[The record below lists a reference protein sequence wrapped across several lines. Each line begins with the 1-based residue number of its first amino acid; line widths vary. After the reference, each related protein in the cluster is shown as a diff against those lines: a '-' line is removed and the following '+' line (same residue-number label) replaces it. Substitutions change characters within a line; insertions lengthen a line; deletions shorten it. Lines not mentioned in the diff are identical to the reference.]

1 MAWRDRWRRRRAAS
15 AAPDGDVAG
24 VSGPAGAAGPSV
36 PGDWDGGWRRTAA
49 PELTVSRAP
58 LGVSDGLVFRAG
70 LAAWQNPSFDSDLG
84 HAVLPTAPAGLVRGV
99 TRPAAPQAV
108 RTGTG
113 GGPLLLRSVRAVRA
127 EGAEGDTSDAGNLGN
142 AGRPSVGGAT
152 PVVRGARAGVR
163 SSGAVAGVSGSSG
176 SGSSGSGAFGS
187 GSSGSVA
194 AGSSGSGSGS
204 SGATA
209 AGSGS
214 SGSLGSGSGSSRTTS
229 SSART
234 TSGSAGAG
242 AGAGAG
248 LVVARSGDNS
258 AAGEGRS
265 ADAPRTHTRGI
276 TSADSPAVLSSSLPA
291 VQRAAEPGTAPVVTP
306 ADIGRPAAA
315 REIPLVRR
323 VAVVPGTAV
332 DGSLNRPAPA
342 ARPSAPGPDSGSASR
357 SSGGSGGRTSSGPAV
372 QRAATGTTGARS
384 EVSIAAGAD
393 VSHLAVQLRP
403 VGPRL
408 TVARRQAGP
417 VRRVPALRPVAT
429 PPPGHGAIPDAP
441 GAATTAPAGTGAP
454 STAPVQRAA
463 TRAGSRAPLGAPL
476 TELPST
482 ATPLAEGTPAPRPA
496 SGPVLPV
503 VQRQTEGAGMSDGGG
518 QGTVQEG
525 PAPRRTSDLGR
536 SGARARGG
544 LGAPLPAL
552 PPSAD
557 VPGSAASGARASR
570 PAPGPDIQRA
580 PARQDDRGPAP
591 APDRDGTPTDSA
603 LPAREESGANAPL
616 LGSVDVQRR
625 LADGS
630 SAQGISAPGPTAH
643 GDVPAAPL
651 LGSVDVQR
659 RLADDSSA
667 QGISAPG
674 PTEQGDVPAAP
685 LLGSVDVQRRLADGS
700 STQGISTPGHT
711 DHGNVSAAPLVT
723 PSSPAAAPEGAVGV
737 AVPVDNAPHL
747 GTQRPQV
754 PGAPGPVVVARALA
768 EGAPDART
776 SATDQPAPAAAHPH
790 GTEGAARTA
799 DPRPLTVTG
808 SAAHST
814 PAAPHPHGTEG
825 AARTADP
832 RPLTVTGSAAHS
844 TPAAPLTLQ
853 LLPARPLTLNTRAP
867 EGVAQPPAARSGT
880 RPVVAMRW
888 PGDPAAPQGQGDT
901 GTPARP
907 APGTSA
913 AAPATPHMQR
923 AATPNPGPATRN
935 PGPATPNPGPA
946 APATPPVQRAA
957 TAHPGPENSGERTAS
972 STVAVQRVPVVRP
985 APPHRET
992 HGAPA
997 PAAAAPARSL
1007 PVTAPRTPPLTDRP
1021 SAPSASAPTA
1031 NVPVVRPRTAAPGGA
1046 ATPVQRAP
1054 YSADDSVLPGNMDK
1068 ALPTRGRQRSV
1079 SAAGDL
1085 AVPHAEPAKSAPAP
1099 SRSRSASAKRAA
1111 HRTAHRAE
1119 TPGALQD
1126 PAIDLDDL
1134 ARRLLD
1140 PMARLLRTELRR
1152 GRERTGRPYDGRR

>member
-1 MAWRDRWRRRRAAS
+1 MAWRDRWRRRRAGS
-15 AAPDGDVAG
+15 AAPDGDIAG

-108 RTGTG
+108 RAGTG
-113 GGPLLLRSVRAVRA
+113 GGPLLLRAVRA

-163 SSGAVAGVSGSSG
+163 LSGAVAGG
-176 SGSSGSGAFGS
+176 SGSGA
-187 GSSGSVA
+187 
-194 AGSSGSGSGS
+194 SGSGSGS

-214 SGSLGSGSGSSRTTS
+214 SRSLGSGSGSSRTTS

-234 TSGSAGAG
+234 TSGSADRSQP
-242 AGAGAG
+242 
-248 LVVARSGDNS
+248 VVARSGDNS

-332 DGSLNRPAPA
+332 DGPLNRPAPT

-357 SSGGSGGRTSSGPAV
+357 SPGGSGGRTSSGPAV
-372 QRAATGTTGARS
+372 QRAVTGTTGARS

-429 PPPGHGAIPDAP
+429 PAPGHGTIPDAP
-441 GAATTAPAGTGAP
+441 GSATTTPAGTGAP

-482 ATPLAEGTPAPRPA
+482 ATPLAEGTPAPSPA
-496 SGPVLPV
+496 SDPVLPV
-503 VQRQTEGAGMSDGGG
+503 VQRQTEGAGTSDGGG

-525 PAPRRTSDLGR
+525 PAPRRTSDSGR

-570 PAPGPDIQRA
+570 RPAPGPEIQRA
-580 PARQDDRGPAP
+580 PARQSDQGPAP
-591 APDRDGTPTDSA
+591 SPVRDLTPTDSA

-625 LADGS
+625 LADDS
-630 SAQGISAPGPTAH
+630 STQGTSAPGPTAH

-659 RLADDSSA
+659 RLADGSSA

-700 STQGISTPGHT
+700 SAQGTSTPGPT

-723 PSSPAAAPEGAVGV
+723 PPSPAAAPEGAVGV

-790 GTEGAARTA
+790 GTEGAARTP

-814 PAAPHPHGTEG
+814 PAAPRPHGTGGG
-825 AARTADP
+825 ASDP

-853 LLPARPLTLNTRAP
+853 LLSARPLTLNTRTP
-867 EGVAQPPAARSGT
+867 EGVAQPPAARSGP

-923 AATPNPGPATRN
+923 AATLN

-946 APATPPVQRAA
+946 TPATPPVQRAA
-957 TAHPGPENSGERTAS
+957 TAHPGPANSGARTAS

-997 PAAAAPARSL
+997 PAAAAPARAL

-1068 ALPTRGRQRSV
+1068 ALPTRGRQRSA

-1099 SRSRSASAKRAA
+1099 SRSRSASAKRTA